1 MDRRAFF
8 KTTVSA
14 AAAFAITP
22 LLKRYE
28 NLYAQTVMP
37 KYDLTAVI
45 GGQPDKMLDSAL
57 SSIGGIGTIV
67 KKGSRVVIKP
77 NAAWDV
83 EPIKAANTNPLIVT
97 GLIAHCLAAGAK
109 EVLVFDNTCDNW
121 KKSYKNSGIEK
132 AVKDAGGKMVPANSE
147 KYYQKVDLPSAVK
160 LKNAKVHELMLD
172 CDVFINVPVL
182 KHHSSTKMTS
192 AMKNLMGAVW
202 DRGFWHVND
211 LHQCIADFPFLR
223 KPDLNIIDAYRVM
236 MNHGPRG
243 SSGSIVENKK
253 ALILSSDIVAADSA
267 AAKIFGLDPS
277 SVQYIKTADSL
288 KLGKMDLTSLKINRI
303 TL

>member
-1 MDRRAFF
+1 M
-8 KTTVSA
+8 
-14 AAAFAITP
+14 
-22 LLKRYE
+22 
-28 NLYAQTVMP
+28 
-37 KYDLTAVI
+37 
-45 GGQPDKMLDSAL
+45 
-57 SSIGGIGTIV
+57 
-67 KKGSRVVIKP
+67 
-77 NAAWDV
+77 
-83 EPIKAANTNPLIVT
+83 
-97 GLIAHCLAAGAK
+97 
-109 EVLVFDNTCDNW
+109 
-121 KKSYKNSGIEK
+121 
-132 AVKDAGGKMVPANSE
+132 PANSE

>member
-132 AVKDAGGKMVPANSE
+132 AVKDAGE
-147 KYYQKVDLPSAVK
+147 Q
-160 LKNAKVHELMLD
+160 
-172 CDVFINVPVL
+172 
-182 KHHSSTKMTS
+182 
-192 AMKNLMGAVW
+192 
-202 DRGFWHVND
+202 
-211 LHQCIADFPFLR
+211 
-223 KPDLNIIDAYRVM
+223 
-236 MNHGPRG
+236 
-243 SSGSIVENKK
+243 
-253 ALILSSDIVAADSA
+253 
-267 AAKIFGLDPS
+267 
-277 SVQYIKTADSL
+277 
-288 KLGKMDLTSLKINRI
+288 
-303 TL
+303 